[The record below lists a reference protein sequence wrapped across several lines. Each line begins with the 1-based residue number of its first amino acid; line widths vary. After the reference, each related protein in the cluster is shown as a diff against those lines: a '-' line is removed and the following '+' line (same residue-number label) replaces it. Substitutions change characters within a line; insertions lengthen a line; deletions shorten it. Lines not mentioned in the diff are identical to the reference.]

1 MRTSIFA
8 TLVLIGLAALA
19 VPPKETPES
28 KPGDICTARKGPH
41 PKKDVE
47 IQPVCEETPT
57 PAPTEQPKS
66 RKVEK

>member
-8 TLVLIGLAALA
+8 ALILIGFVALA
-19 VPPKETPES
+19 IPPKETPETE
-28 KPGDICTARKGPH
+28 PADICTARKGPH
-41 PKKDVE
+41 PKKEVE

-57 PAPTEQPKS
+57 PAPTAQPKS